1 MADVNLSVGS
11 SNVDKNYS
19 GVHSNQVI
27 HFYCSYNSSGTVTI
41 RCNVSVTSYNFNTS
55 QGAGYITIDGSTT
68 NRSSSSFT
76 VNKNSNKD
84 FLTATK
90 SITTAKTFT
99 VTAKMDAYSGGWGP
113 VPSGGRTFSFTVY
126 VPGVTYACK
135 APTDISVSP
144 YYVNPGG
151 NVTVSWSGAGSG
163 QNNSISSYYLQWGYS
178 NGGWDYSTTV
188 YTNSTSGSKSISVPS
203 GEGKYL
209 DFQVRTQG
217 SAGSGY
223 YSGFYRE
230 DDLVR
235 TRTRPTMSAC
245 SASQSL
251 GTYTITWS
259 AATAGVDNSVS
270 QYEIWYSYKTSSSG
284 AWSTRTH
291 IANVS
296 SSTRSYT
303 WSGGTVGYY
312 YRFSVVA
319 LGTNY
324 SYSATTD
331 TWSAGYQKDYSYTA
345 CGAPSNLKSNNTN
358 PTIGQT
364 ITLSWTAGT
373 AGINNTITG
382 YELYYSINAG
392 STYNLISS
400 SIGASTTSYSY
411 TVPRT
416 PGEIRFRVRTKGSA
430 GSSYY
435 SGYNYSSNYQTIT
448 IKQANPPTAGT
459 VTATLVSSGSS
470 GGKAFSISWAGFAGN
485 TYNPISGY
493 SLYYKSSKT
502 IDDSDFSTSMTAI
515 STSLGASTTSY
526 TWSGG
531 NWNYYYKFYVK
542 AEGQYY
548 GESPYAESTAVLKE
562 TEDSTPPTEILYKG
576 SGYIKYKGNNY
587 AIPGLKIEAMPTG
600 AANANYYT
608 VEYRE
613 VKENGTA
620 TAWRVVAK
628 DISLNKY
635 TYPITISKSLVNGD
649 YIEFRAKSKN
659 IAGEYSE
666 YFPSDANLYS
676 YRIPIKRFRRENEI
690 HPRVQIKRAH
700 TDAWERE
707 SFDDEGIRIF
717 DGEFA
722 YDTEKRILKIGNYTD
737 NTPKKFN
744 ELSNLFGLLE
754 VGTDNKVTA
763 INSAA
768 IGNNNICQEQRGYAI
783 LGVTDNTTVTLSTV
797 EGLTSGMSV
806 KYSNA
811 GSTYTTTIVS
821 VNNTNSTITASST
834 VYYSDYNMHDMS
846 HGAMWIDSD
855 WSKGDIV
862 IGQSSGLLIGS
873 NNMNQGLR
881 NLISGMSNSI
891 PRLNYMNSYDNIIV
905 GANNA
910 ISNYMYYSAILGQS
924 NKISYCSY
932 SLIQGYNNTISGG
945 SYNLVAGAY
954 NNTSGSYNL
963 IGYYLTGGGATYG
976 LTVGKYNSTVTDS
989 LFVVGSGT
997 SSTAKSNAFYITTN
1011 AIQMNKAVTIDNTLQ
1026 VNSTTNFYSN
1036 SYHRN
1041 GTGSYFY
1048 NSSGSSCGR
1057 IYGSTV
1063 NSTRTMYFTGTRFYF
1078 DDDTR
1083 IASSLMVSSF
1093 SNDNTIGTDTC
1104 FISGSNNTMT
1114 GNCQTNAIIG
1124 RNNTTNKHWQWIFGY
1139 NNNAKAQLQNLIG
1152 TDLTGHS
1159 SFQRQVVVGHS
1170 NRAAEGYF
1178 LVGGG
1183 NTRNA
1188 FRVNGI
1194 TCYSY
1199 QGVNTSG
1206 ADYAEYFEWEDGN
1219 PNGEDRVG
1227 YFVTHSGEKI
1237 KIAKEND
1244 FIIGIVS
1251 ATPAIIGN
1259 NPEEWN
1265 NRFLKDIYGRTKYQK
1280 VLVPDKYIDN
1290 TIETKEIGLDGKP
1303 IVIKEKILI
1312 EKEHYENVPIMNP
1325 DFDESQEYIERDK
1338 RKEWSCVGFM
1348 GKLVVKDD
1356 GTCAPGGFCKCNNS
1370 GVATNSLNSTKYRV
1384 LKRLDESH
1392 IKVLIL

>member
-11 SNVDKNYS
+11 SNVDKSYS

-41 RCNVSVTSYNFNTS
+41 RCNVSVTSYDFDTS

-99 VTAKMDAYSGGWGP
+99 VTAKMDAYADGWGP

-151 NVTVSWSGAGSG
+151 SVTVSWSGAGSG

-178 NGGWDYSTTV
+178 DGGWDYSTTV
-188 YTNSTSGSKSISVPS
+188 YTSSTSGSKSISVPS

-209 DFQVRTQG
+209 DFRVKTQG

-235 TRTRPTMSAC
+235 IRSRPSMSAC

-259 AATAGVDNSVS
+259 AGTAGVDNSIS
-270 QYEIWYSYKTSSSG
+270 TYEIWYSYKTSSSG
-284 AWSTRTH
+284 AWGTRTH

-319 LGTNY
+319 LGANY

-331 TWSAGYQKDYSYTA
+331 TWSAGYQKDYAYTA

-373 AGINNTITG
+373 EGTNNSITG
-382 YELYYSINAG
+382 YELYYSTNSG

-416 PGEIRFRVRTKGSA
+416 PGEIRFRIRTKGSA

-459 VTATLVSSGSS
+459 VTATLINYGSN
-470 GGKAFSISWAGFAGN
+470 GGKAFSISWANFAGN

-502 IDDSDFSTSMTAI
+502 IDDSDFSTTMTAI
-515 STSLGASTTSY
+515 STSIGASTTSY

-542 AEGQYY
+542 AKGQYY

-576 SGYIKYKGNNY
+576 SGYIKYRGSNY
-587 AIPGLKIEAMPTG
+587 AIPGLKIEAMPIG
-600 AANANYYT
+600 ASNANYYT
-608 VEYRE
+608 IEYRE

-620 TAWRVVAK
+620 TSWRVVGK

-635 TYPITISKSLVNGD
+635 TYPVTISKSLVNGD

-666 YFPSDANLYS
+666 YFPSDADLYN
-676 YRIPIKRFRRENEI
+676 YRIPIKRFKRENET

-700 TDAWERE
+700 TDAWTRE
-707 SFDDEGIRIF
+707 SSDIDGIRIF
-717 DGEFA
+717 DGELA

-744 ELSNLFGLLE
+744 ELSNMFGLLE
-754 VGTDNKVTA
+754 VGTDNSVTA

-768 IGNNNICQEQRGYAI
+768 IGNNNICEEQRGYAI
-783 LGVTDNTTVTLSTV
+783 LGVSNDTTVTLSTV
-797 EGLTSGMSV
+797 EGLSAGMTV
-806 KYSNA
+806 KYSYTD
-811 GSTYTTTIVS
+811 STYSTTITS
-821 VNNTNSTITASST
+821 INSANSTIVTSSS
-834 VYYSDYNMHDMS
+834 VSYYDYGQHDMS
-846 HGAMWIDSD
+846 HGAMWVDTDLSR
-855 WSKGDIV
+855 GDIV
-862 IGQSSGLLIGS
+862 VATSSGLLIGS
-873 NNMNQGLR
+873 NNRNQGLR
-881 NLISGMSNSI
+881 NLVSGNSNSI
-891 PRLNYMNSYDNIIV
+891 PGISNYSYSYDNIIV
-905 GANNA
+905 GSNNS
-910 ISNYMYYSAILGQS
+910 ISSYMDNSAVFGYGHKITCCS
-924 NKISYCSY
+924 N
-932 SLIQGYNNTISGG
+932 SLIQGYSNTITSG
-945 SYNLVAGAY
+945 SYMLVSGAY

-963 IGYYLTGGGATYG
+963 IGYYLSGGGESYG
-976 LTVGKYNSTVTDS
+976 LTIGKYNNTVTNS
-989 LFVVGSGT
+989 LFVVGNGT
-997 SSTAKSNAFYITTN
+997 SASAKSNAFYITTTSVYSYLPIT
-1011 AIQMNKAVTIDNTLQ
+1011 AASTLSVTGLATFSTLKCTSTANFNSSLN
-1026 VNSTTNFYSN
+1026 VNGTSGIYFYS
-1036 SYHRN
+1036 SEG
-1041 GTGSYFY
+1041 GTNCGNIWASGSSVNMSGNYS
-1048 NSSGSSCGR
+1048 NSSGSLTFKNITTTSHLYLP
-1057 IYGSTV
+1057 YGSY
-1063 NSTRTMYFTGTRFYF
+1063 NSYFYGSNRAFSADKTTRNCIAGMTQLYYF
-1078 DDDTR
+1078 DDEVEV
-1083 IASSLMVSSF
+1083 AGELWC
-1093 SNDNTIGTDTC
+1093 SNLIMTDTGIHLYGDAKTLQ
-1104 FISGSNNTMT
+1104 FWSGSNKSSPGTLKCSIWQDSDGMIAYT
-1114 GNCQTNAIIG
+1114 WAGNKFT
-1124 RNNTTNKHWQWIFGY
+1124 FGGFSGVY
-1139 NNNAKAQLQNLIG
+1139 GNFIN
-1152 TDLTGHS
+1152 S
-1159 SFQRQVVVGHS
+1159 SDIKKKS
-1170 NRAAEGYF
+1170 SIMSYSDK
-1178 LVGGG
+1178 
-1183 NTRNA
+1183 
-1188 FRVNGI
+1188 GI
-1194 TCYSY
+1194 
-1199 QGVNTSG
+1199 
-1206 ADYAEYFEWEDGN
+1206 
-1219 PNGEDRVG
+1219 
-1227 YFVTHSGEKI
+1227 EKI
-1237 KIAKEND
+1237 KSLKFYSYDIDVSTSSSQKVKTQNIIEQSMNEKVD
-1244 FIIGIVS
+1244 IVSEKLQNMVEEDTPILQHVPIGIMAQEAPS
-1251 ATPAIIGN
+1251 EIIS
-1259 NPEEWN
+1259 E
-1265 NRFLKDIYGRTKYQK
+1265 
-1280 VLVPDKYIDN
+1280 
-1290 TIETKEIGLDGKP
+1290 DGKG
-1303 IVIKEKILI
+1303 INLYQYINLLAKAVQEQQEEI
-1312 EKEHYENVPIMNP
+1312 EQLK
-1325 DFDESQEYIERDK
+1325 S
-1338 RKEWSCVGFM
+1338 
-1348 GKLVVKDD
+1348 KL
-1356 GTCAPGGFCKCNNS
+1356 
-1370 GVATNSLNSTKYRV
+1370 SLG
-1384 LKRLDESH
+1384 L
-1392 IKVLIL
+1392 

>member
-11 SNVDKNYS
+11 SNVDKSYS
-19 GVHSNQVI
+19 GVHTNQVI

-41 RCNVSVTSYNFNTS
+41 RCNVSVTGYNFDTS

-99 VTAKMDAYSGGWGP
+99 VTAKMDAYAGGWGP

-151 NVTVSWSGAGSG
+151 SVTVSWSGAGSG

-178 NGGWDYSTTV
+178 DGGWDYSTTV
-188 YTNSTSGSKSISVPS
+188 YTSSTSGSKSISVPS

-235 TRTRPTMSAC
+235 IRTRPSMSAC
-245 SASQSL
+245 SSSQSL

-259 AATAGVDNSVS
+259 AATAGVDNSIS
-270 QYEIWYSYKTSSSG
+270 GYEIWYSYKTSSSG

-296 SSTRSYT
+296 SSTRKYT

-319 LGTNY
+319 LGANY

-373 AGINNTITG
+373 AGVNNSVTG
-382 YELYYSINAG
+382 YELYYSTNSG

-416 PGEIRFRVRTKGSA
+416 PGDIQFRIRTKGSA

-435 SGYNYSSNYQTIT
+435 SVYNYSSSYQTIT

-459 VTATLVSSGSS
+459 VTATLINSGSS
-470 GGKAFSISWAGFAGN
+470 GGKSFSISWAGFAGN

-502 IDDSDFSTSMTAI
+502 IDDSDFSTNMTAI
-515 STSLGASTTSY
+515 SASIGASTTSY
-526 TWSGG
+526 TWAGG

-542 AEGQYY
+542 AKGQYY

-587 AIPGLKIEAMPTG
+587 AIPGLKIEAMPIG
-600 AANANYYT
+600 ASNANYYT

-620 TAWRVVAK
+620 TSWRVIGK

-635 TYPITISKSLVNGD
+635 TYPVTISKNLVNGD

-659 IAGEYSE
+659 VAGEYSE
-666 YFPSDANLYS
+666 YFPSDADLYN
-676 YRIPIKRFRRENEI
+676 YRIPIKRFKRENEI

-700 TDAWERE
+700 TDTWTRE
-707 SFDDEGIRIF
+707 SYDSDGIRIF
-717 DGEFA
+717 DGELA

-737 NTPKKFN
+737 NTPRKFD
-744 ELSNLFGLLE
+744 ELSNMFGLLE
-754 VGTDNKVTA
+754 VGTNNKITS

-768 IGNNNICQEQRGYAI
+768 IGNDNVCEERKGYAI
-783 LGVTDNTTVTLSTV
+783 LGVENGTTVTLSTV
-797 EGLTSGMSV
+797 EGLNAGMEV
-806 KYSNA
+806 KYSYNS
-811 GSTYTTTIVS
+811 STYSTTITS
-821 VNNTNSTITASST
+821 INSANSTIVTSSN
-834 VYYSDYNMHDMS
+834 VSYYDYGQHTMS

-855 WSKGDIV
+855 LSKGDIV
-862 IGQSSGLLIGS
+862 IDTYSGLLIGS
-873 NNMNQGLR
+873 NNINQGLR
-881 NLISGMSNSI
+881 NLISGTSNSI
-891 PRLNYMNSYDNIIV
+891 LKSSNYVNSYDNIIV
-905 GANNA
+905 GSSNA
-910 ISNYMYYSAILGQS
+910 ISNYMYYSAIFGQS
-924 NKISYCSY
+924 NKISYASY
-932 SLIQGYNNTISGG
+932 SLIHGYNNTVSSG
-945 SYNLVAGAY
+945 SYILVSGY
-954 NNTSGSYNL
+954 SNTTSGNYNL

-976 LTVGKYNSTVTDS
+976 LTVGKYNNTVTNS
-989 LFVVGSGT
+989 LFVVGNGT
-997 SSTAKSNAFYITTN
+997 STSAKSNAFYITTTSVYSYLPIT
-1011 AIQMNKAVTIDNTLQ
+1011 AASTLSVTGSATFS
-1026 VNSTTNFYSN
+1026 STTSHSGLATFSTLKCTSTANFNSSLNVNGTSGIYFYSTEG
-1036 SYHRN
+1036 
-1041 GTGSYFY
+1041 GTSCGNIWASGSSVSMSGDYS
-1048 NSSGSSCGR
+1048 NSSGSLTFKNITATSYLYLP
-1057 IYGSTV
+1057 YGSY
-1063 NSTRTMYFTGTRFYF
+1063 NSYFYGTNRVFSADRVSRNCIAGMTQLYYF
-1078 DDDTR
+1078 DDEVEVAGELWCSNLIMTNTGIHLYGDTKT
-1083 IASSLMVSSF
+1083 LQF
-1093 SNDNTIGTDTC
+1093 W
-1104 FISGSNNTMT
+1104 SGSNKSSPGTLKCSIWQDSDGMT
-1114 GNCQTNAIIG
+1114 AYTWAGNKFT
-1124 RNNTTNKHWQWIFGY
+1124 FGGFSGVYGNFINSSDMEKKSSIESY
-1139 NNNAKAQLQNLIG
+1139 N
-1152 TDLTGHS
+1152 D
-1159 SFQRQVVVGHS
+1159 
-1170 NRAAEGYF
+1170 
-1178 LVGGG
+1178 
-1183 NTRNA
+1183 
-1188 FRVNGI
+1188 NGI
-1194 TCYSY
+1194 
-1199 QGVNTSG
+1199 
-1206 ADYAEYFEWEDGN
+1206 
-1219 PNGEDRVG
+1219 
-1227 YFVTHSGEKI
+1227 EKI
-1237 KIAKEND
+1237 KSLKFYSYNIDVSTSSSQKVKTQNIIEQSMNEKVDVVSEKLQNMVEDDAP
-1244 FIIGIVS
+1244 ILQHVPIGIMAQEAPS
-1251 ATPAIIGN
+1251 EIIS
-1259 NPEEWN
+1259 E
-1265 NRFLKDIYGRTKYQK
+1265 
-1280 VLVPDKYIDN
+1280 
-1290 TIETKEIGLDGKP
+1290 DGKG
-1303 IVIKEKILI
+1303 INLYQYINLLAKAVQEQQEEI
-1312 EKEHYENVPIMNP
+1312 ELLK
-1325 DFDESQEYIERDK
+1325 S
-1338 RKEWSCVGFM
+1338 
-1348 GKLVVKDD
+1348 KL
-1356 GTCAPGGFCKCNNS
+1356 
-1370 GVATNSLNSTKYRV
+1370 SLG
-1384 LKRLDESH
+1384 L
-1392 IKVLIL
+1392 